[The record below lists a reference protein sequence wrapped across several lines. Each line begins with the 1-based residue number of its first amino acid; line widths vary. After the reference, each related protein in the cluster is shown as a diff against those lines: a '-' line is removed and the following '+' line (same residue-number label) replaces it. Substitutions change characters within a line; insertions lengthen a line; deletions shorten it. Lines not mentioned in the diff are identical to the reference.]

1 MLYMSH
7 LHGIVALLSEH
18 WDWGGGIH
26 RQSKVSDQHG
36 FVEHRG
42 NCTSKEIIIIMQ
54 KQIFNLIY
62 WCRRTPEKVGITLG
76 WVLQVGCLWY
86 EYSEQHLTYHRYSRQ
101 WSQGTVGSKGWVQGE
116 TTSMANIPGL

>member
-7 LHGIVALLSEH
+7 RYGVVALLSENCE
-18 WDWGGGIH
+18 WGEIH
-26 RQSKVSDQHG
+26 RQSKVSDQHS

-42 NCTSKEIIIIMQ
+42 NCTSKEIIIIVP

-76 WVLQVGCLWY
+76 W
-86 EYSEQHLTYHRYSRQ
+86 
-101 WSQGTVGSKGWVQGE
+101 
-116 TTSMANIPGL
+116 GL